1 MAQRILVVDDEKAL
15 LRTIAKYFESLG
27 YEVDCACEQEG
38 AEALLGIVCYS
49 LVITDLRLS
58 EPNGNEGLKILG
70 YVARH
75 CPETPVVVLSAY
87 ASTQVLKEAGLLG
100 AAALLQKPKALKEL
114 GRIVSGL
121 LSPPM

>member
-1 MAQRILVVDDEKAL
+1 MTHRILVVDDDRAL

-27 YEVDCACEQEG
+27 YEVDCARELEG
-38 AEALLGIVCYS
+38 AEALLGFVRYS

-58 EPNGNEGLKILG
+58 ESNGAEGLEILG

-87 ASTQVLKEAGLLG
+87 ASSQVLRQAGLLG
-100 AAALLQKPKALKEL
+100 AAALLQKPKPLKEL
-114 GRIVSGL
+114 EQVVSGL
-121 LSPPM
+121 LSPPS